1 MAEISVVNFSHLII
15 VDRAMKILMLSTT
28 FPYPPSR
35 GGTQVRTFNLL
46 KYLAQRHLITLVTQQ
61 EPDVTDRDV
70 EALRSYVTE
79 LAVFPRRQTAGAV
92 GGAWGKVSRFS
103 KFLRQGTPPN
113 VLYFYSPEMQAWV
126 DAWVEKNHGA
136 AITSEHSVNE
146 IYIRPQWQQKLK
158 TVVNIH
164 SSVYGTCKQHLDS
177 NTSEKPTR
185 DRLQLPLLRQYEQRY
200 CSKFSEIVVTTDEDC
215 RQLQDLSPQGR
226 FSVIPNGVELEE
238 FSYRHGDPGGH
249 KLIFT
254 GAMDNLPNI
263 DAVRFLSLEVL
274 PLVQTRYPDA
284 TLTLVG
290 ARPVPQVQE
299 LNQLPGVTVTGAV
312 PSVAEYLQAST
323 VCVVPMRSGYGIKNK
338 TLEAMAAGV
347 PVVASDRGLEGLAV
361 DGDNVPLRA
370 LRANR
375 VPEYVE
381 AISRLFEDRRLRQSL
396 SRQARTLIET
406 EYTWETA
413 GFRYEQVLS
422 RSV

>member
-1 MAEISVVNFSHLII
+1 VAQTSGVNFSHPII
-15 VDRAMKILMLSTT
+15 VDRAMKILMLSAT

-46 KYLAQRHLITLVTQQ
+46 KYLAQRHSITLVTQR
-61 EPDVTDRDV
+61 EGDVTDRDV
-70 EALRSYVTE
+70 EALRSYVAE
-79 LAVFPRRQTAGAV
+79 LAVFPRRETVGAV
-92 GGAWGKVSRFS
+92 GAWGKVSRFS
-103 KFLRQGTPPN
+103 NFLFQGTPPN
-113 VLYFYSPEMQAWV
+113 VLYLYSPEMQAWV
-126 DAWVEKNHGA
+126 DTWVENNQGA
-136 AITSEHSVNE
+136 VITSEHSVNE
-146 IYIRPQWQQKLK
+146 IYVRPHWRQKLK

-200 CSKFSEIVVTTDEDC
+200 CGKFSEIVVTTDEDC
-215 RQLQDLSPQGR
+215 RQLQDLSPQGQ
-226 FSVIPNGVELEE
+226 FSVIPNGVELEA
-238 FSYRHGDPGGH
+238 FPYRHGDPGGH

-274 PLVQTRYPDA
+274 PLVQKRYPDT
-284 TLTLVG
+284 TLSLVG
-290 ARPVPQVQE
+290 ARPGPQVQE
-299 LNQLPGVTVTGAV
+299 LKQLPGVTVTGAV

-361 DGDNVPLRA
+361 DGSSVPLRA

-381 AISRLFEDRRLRQSL
+381 AISRLFEDRRLRLSL
-396 SRQARTLIET
+396 SRHARSLIET